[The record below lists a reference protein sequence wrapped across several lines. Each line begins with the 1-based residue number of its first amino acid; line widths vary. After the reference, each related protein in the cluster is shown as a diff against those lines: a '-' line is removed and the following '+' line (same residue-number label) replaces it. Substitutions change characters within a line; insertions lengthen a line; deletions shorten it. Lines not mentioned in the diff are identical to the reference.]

1 MPSMLEIAL
10 THIVLGLSIAA
21 PLGPINIEIM
31 KRGIHKG
38 FWSSLLVGAGG
49 MSADLILMY
58 LMYFGIAT
66 FVKLTAVQISLM
78 ILGAIILTVS
88 GIQGFLSRVSLEEES
103 DKEGAGLFHSYLTG
117 FMIAAFNPM
126 NLLFW
131 LGIYGSVLSVSLQ
144 QPDKWQAFFL
154 SALVFIGIGLWN
166 INLCMTVHFGKT
178 LMKPRTLRA
187 ISVTASIVLLFFG
200 LRFGYLA
207 AEMIFIASK

>member
-1 MPSMLEIAL
+1 MFEIAIA
-10 THIVLGLSIAA
+10 HIVLGLSIAA

-38 FWSSLLVGAGG
+38 FWSSLFVGAGG
-49 MSADLILMY
+49 MSADLLLMY
-58 LMYFGIAT
+58 LMFFGLAA
-66 FVKLTAVQISLM
+66 FVKVSYVQVSLL
-78 ILGAIILTVS
+78 ILGAIILTLS
-88 GIQGFLSRVSLEEES
+88 GIQGCISEVSLDEEK
-103 DKEGAGLFHSYLTG
+103 DKEQSGLFSSYATG

-166 INLCMTVHFGKT
+166 VNLCMTVHFGKS
-178 LMKPRTLRA
+178 LLKPRILRA
-187 ISVTASIVLLFFG
+187 ISVTASLVLLFFG

-207 AEMIFIASK
+207 AEMIFVASK

>member
-1 MPSMLEIAL
+1 MLEIAL

-88 GIQGFLSRVSLEEES
+88 GIQGFLSRVSLEEEN

-131 LGIYGSVLSVSLQ
+131 LGN
-144 QPDKWQAFFL
+144 
-154 SALVFIGIGLWN
+154 LW
-166 INLCMTVHFGKT
+166 LCIKCIPSTT
-178 LMKPRTLRA
+178 
-187 ISVTASIVLLFFG
+187 
-200 LRFGYLA
+200 
-207 AEMIFIASK
+207 